1 MIINNQLPVENI
13 RDFINLFRQD
23 IKFKYVPFRLYYKYR
38 ALKYAKKKT
47 PELNLVKYLI
57 KKDQISLDVGANLG
71 LFTFF
76 LSRHSKKVFAFE
88 PNPYPLRYLPDLIDS
103 NVELMKI
110 AISDSNQKMH
120 LLIPKSAKGWSS
132 NGATLKDIDVKNG
145 IKIEVECRTIDS
157 FDYSNVGLIKIDVEG
172 AEKNVLVGA
181 KKTIQRNKPNLMI
194 ENEIVHQNDTNEIF
208 KIIQK
213 MDYEIYYCDK
223 FILKKLDNNFFLP
236 NFQKNPHNKIIGY
249 VQNFIGIH
257 KDNSFRYKNIIISD
271 NI

>member
-1 MIINNQLPVENI
+1 MNLPIENF
-13 RDFINLFRQD
+13 RDILNIVRQD
-23 IKFKYVPFRLYYKYR
+23 IKYKYMPGRLYYKYR
-38 ALKYAKKKT
+38 AKKYAKNKT
-47 PELNLVKYLI
+47 PELNLIRYLADNN
-57 KKDQISLDVGANLG
+57 KISLDIGANLG
-71 LFTFF
+71 LFTYFM
-76 LSRHSKKVFAFE
+76 SKHSKKVLAFE
-88 PNPYPLRYLPDLIDS
+88 PNPYPLRYLPRLIDK
-103 NVELMKI
+103 NVEILKI
-110 AISDSNQKMH
+110 AIGNSNKKMN
-120 LLIPKSAKGWSS
+120 LLIPKSNKGWSS
-132 NGATLKDIDVKNG
+132 NGATLKDIEVKNG
-145 IKIEVECRTIDS
+145 IKIEVDCKKIDS
-157 FDYSNVGLIKIDVEG
+157 FNFSNVGFIKIDVEG

-257 KDNSFRYKNIIISD
+257 KDNSFRYKNIIA
-271 NI
+271 